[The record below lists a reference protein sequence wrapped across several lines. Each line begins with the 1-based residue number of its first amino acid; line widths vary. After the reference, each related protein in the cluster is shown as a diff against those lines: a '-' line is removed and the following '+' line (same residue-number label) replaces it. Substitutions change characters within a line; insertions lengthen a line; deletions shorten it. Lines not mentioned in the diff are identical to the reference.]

1 MVTRNS
7 GNGQP
12 SNGQNST
19 QKRELAQVL
28 PFPLQTCTA
37 KRLKS
42 RSRKPSALPRK
53 TSPAPLILPVE
64 PINPKASAEAWIR
77 HKLNKA
83 IGLNYL
89 SYSVGFKLRE
99 RDEVAAAL
107 ERIERDPA
115 LRPWIDLVVLLDR
128 SLTVWLKGGRS

>member
-1 MVTRNS
+1 MVHHKT
-7 GNGQP
+7 GNDQP
-12 SNGQNST
+12 FKGK
-19 QKRELAQVL
+19 KRELA
-28 PFPLQTCTA
+28 
-37 KRLKS
+37 KRQ
-42 RSRKPSALPRK
+42 
-53 TSPAPLILPVE
+53 TSPAPLFAPIQ

-77 HKLNKA
+77 HRLNKA
-83 IGLNYL
+83 IASNYL

-128 SLTVWLKGGRS
+128 SLTVWLKGGQG